1 RWQSP
6 VPYVL
11 DKSLEMNAKGII
23 LQAFDQF
30 RIKSCIDFKPWDS
43 ERFFLIMK
51 KLDGCFSYV
60 GKVMANGQELSIGA
74 SCDSISIAEHEIL
87 HALGFYHEQSRYD
100 RDDYVEIV
108 FENIQS
114 GKENNFRK
122 VNKNDSITNG
132 VPYDYLSVMHYG
144 KNAFSNGIGPTIV
157 TKDPAFQDVIGQR
170 LEMSPSDVL
179 ELNRLYNCTS
189 SVAFMMGCSFSGGS
203 ACEMSKCEDGDV
215 VYFKSP
221 PKHINTNHSIISVP
235 GVGYFMHANTAAGME
250 GDSAWLETK
259 RLTPTRSCPVQC
271 LQFYFCQLGNQT
283 DQLNIWVREFQD
295 ERDQTGT
302 LRLVDQITGD
312 KIDLWRIHHVSLNAT
327 KPFQVVFEVRKG
339 AGNSSGG
346 FSIDDINLSETR
358 CPDFTMQFD
367 HFEALIQT
375 SKINTAIYSPR
386 LYSPGGY
393 AYRVGILLQAP
404 SFALFVQ
411 LLSGE
416 NDERLEWPCPRRQ
429 VTSTMLDQSS
439 NIQQHMSKQRSFT
452 SDLSTST
459 AGSYL
464 WDNPRKIGNPFTDKN
479 NETIYGGPW
488 LSFGHFSSL
497 TEIREREFVKGGST
511 VFTFKF
517 DDLTPLV
524 NGSNLPCPGM

>member
-1 RWQSP
+1 MLVLAIPAKTVSKEFLSYLHFLEVKTNVRKEKDITEANEDRDDILEVSRLSFYNLFLNNAHTYPPKIQRSAVADLDSRWQSP

-215 VYFKSP
+215 VWTMVTQADGGPSRDHTHLP
-221 PKHINTNHSIISVP
+221 NGNGSQVP

-302 LRLVDQITGD
+302 LRLVDQITGAFQILHLGD
-312 KIDLWRIHHVSLNAT
+312 KIDLWRIHHVSLN
-327 KPFQVVFEVRKG
+327 
-339 AGNSSGG
+339 
-346 FSIDDINLSETR
+346 
-358 CPDFTMQFD
+358 
-367 HFEALIQT
+367 
-375 SKINTAIYSPR
+375 
-386 LYSPGGY
+386 
-393 AYRVGILLQAP
+393 
-404 SFALFVQ
+404 
-411 LLSGE
+411 
-416 NDERLEWPCPRRQ
+416 
-429 VTSTMLDQSS
+429 
-439 NIQQHMSKQRSFT
+439 
-452 SDLSTST
+452 
-459 AGSYL
+459 
-464 WDNPRKIGNPFTDKN
+464 
-479 NETIYGGPW
+479 
-488 LSFGHFSSL
+488 
-497 TEIREREFVKGGST
+497 
-511 VFTFKF
+511 
-517 DDLTPLV
+517 
-524 NGSNLPCPGM
+524 